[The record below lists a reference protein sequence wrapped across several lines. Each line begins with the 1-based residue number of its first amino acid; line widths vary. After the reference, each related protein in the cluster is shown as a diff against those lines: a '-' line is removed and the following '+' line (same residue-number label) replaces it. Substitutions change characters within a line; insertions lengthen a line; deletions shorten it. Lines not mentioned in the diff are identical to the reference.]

1 MKENL
6 ITFKEEIEREL
17 TARLIPFWKNL
28 RDERGGFYGLVD
40 FDLNVYKDASK
51 GCILNSRILWF
62 FSKAYKILGGEEL
75 RECAD
80 HAWRFLRD
88 FCIDKEKGGVF
99 WSLNADG
106 LPLDM
111 TKHTYNQAFAIYA
124 LSNYF
129 DATGN
134 AEALALAESLF
145 DLIEKKCRDENGY
158 LESFSRDFL
167 PESNEKL
174 SENGVMAERTMNTLL
189 HVMEAY
195 TDFFRVSQ
203 NARAKSALEEI
214 LKIESE
220 KIWNESLSRQ
230 EVFFDKNYNSLIDLH
245 SYGHDIESSWLVD
258 RAVEILDDESL
269 TKKISPITHAMA
281 EKIFSRALQDN
292 SVLNE
297 CERGVDDET
306 RVWWVQAEA
315 IVGFFNAW
323 QNSGNEKF
331 LEAARAVWN
340 YVKTFF
346 VDRREKGEWFGYL
359 EKNGAAKKLP
369 IVEPWKCPYHNGRM
383 CLEIISR
390 VSKIDEGEK

>member
-1 MKENL
+1 MKESL
-6 ITFKEEIEREL
+6 KTLKEENEHEL
-17 TARLIPFWKNL
+17 TAHLIPFWKTL

-40 FDLNVYKDASK
+40 FDLNVHKDASK
-51 GCILNSRILWF
+51 GCILNSRILYF
-62 FSKAYKILGGEEL
+62 FSRSYKILGGEDL

-88 FCIDKEKGGVF
+88 FCLDKENGGVF

-106 LPLDM
+106 SPLDT

-134 AEALALAESLF
+134 ADALALAESLF
-145 DLIEKKCRDENGY
+145 DLIEKKCRDADGY

-195 TDFFRVSQ
+195 TDFFRVSK
-203 NARAKSALEEI
+203 NPKAKGALEEI

-220 KIWNESLSRQ
+220 KIWNEKLSRQ

-258 RAVEILDDESL
+258 CAAEILGDENSI
-269 TKKISPITHAMA
+269 KKITRAMA
-281 EKIFSRALQDN
+281 EKILSCAFKKN

-297 CERGVDDET
+297 CERGIDDET

-315 IVGFFNAW
+315 VVGFFNAW
-323 QNSGNEKF
+323 QKSGEEKF
-331 LEAARAVWN
+331 LDAACAVWN
-340 YVKTFF
+340 YIKNFF
-346 VDRREKGEWFGYL
+346 VDKREKSEWFGYL
-359 EKNGAAKKLP
+359 DENGTAKNLP

-390 VSKIDEGEK
+390 ISEIEESEK

>member
-1 MKENL
+1 MKESLKNL
-6 ITFKEEIEREL
+6 KVENEREL
-17 TARLIPFWKNL
+17 TAHLIPFWKSL
-28 RDERGGFYGLVD
+28 RDEHGGFYGLVD
-40 FDLNVYKDASK
+40 FDLNLHKDAPK
-51 GCILNSRILWF
+51 GCILNSRILYF
-62 FSKAYKILGGEEL
+62 FSQAYKILGGEDL

-80 HAWRFLRD
+80 HAWHFLRD
-88 FCIDKEKGGVF
+88 FCLDKQNGGVF

-106 LPLDM
+106 SPLDT

-134 AEALALAESLF
+134 SDALALAESIF
-145 DLIEKKCRDENGY
+145 DLVEGKCRDMDGY
-158 LESFSRDFL
+158 LESFSRDFQ

-195 TDFFRVSQ
+195 TDFFRVSK
-203 NARAKSALEEI
+203 NPRARNALEEI

-220 KIWNESLSRQ
+220 KIWNEKLSRQ
-230 EVFFDKNYNSLIDLH
+230 EVFFDRNYNSLIDLH
-245 SYGHDIESSWLVD
+245 SYGHDIESSWLID
-258 RAVEILDDESL
+258 RAMEIFDDENMK
-269 TKKISPITHAMA
+269 KKIAPLTRAMA
-281 EKIFSRALQDN
+281 EQILSRAFQKD

-323 QNSGNEKF
+323 QKSGEEKF
-331 LEAARAVWN
+331 LDAAYAVWN
-340 YVKTFF
+340 YIKKF
-346 VDRREKGEWFGYL
+346 VVDKREKGEWYGYL
-359 EKNGAAKKLP
+359 DKNGAVKNLP

-390 VSKIDEGEK
+390 ISKIEESEK

>member
-40 FDLNVYKDASK
+40 FDLNVHKDASK

-62 FSKAYKILGGEEL
+62 FSKAYKILGDEEL

-88 FCIDKEKGGVF
+88 FCVDKEKGGVF

-106 LPLDM
+106 SPLDT

-134 AEALALAESLF
+134 AEALALVESLF

-195 TDFFRVSQ
+195 TDFFRVSK

-323 QNSGNEKF
+323 QNSGDEKF

-346 VDRREKGEWFGYL
+346 VDKREKGEWFGYL
-359 EKNGAAKKLP
+359 EKDGAAKKLP

-390 VSKIDEGEK
+390 VSKIEEGEK